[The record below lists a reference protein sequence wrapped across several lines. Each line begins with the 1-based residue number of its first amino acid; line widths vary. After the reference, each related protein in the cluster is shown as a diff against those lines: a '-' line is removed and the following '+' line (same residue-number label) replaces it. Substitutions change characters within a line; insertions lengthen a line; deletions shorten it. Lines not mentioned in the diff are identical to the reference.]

1 MDSGKEDKAISSKEE
16 GKSVKEWDKFSHDL
30 YRDLGGTNDMP
41 WDMLAMEEEFVRLS
55 QKKKSKAE
63 EEEEEKADLLSSS
76 DNSFVSTELGN
87 WPNRVEAPDEEEFV
101 ERGSPEGM
109 GRRILSDWI
118 PGYPS
123 IREWIPE
130 FGNTWMDQN
139 PSPYESH
146 GTGEEDEVVE
156 GEDNDIDDADLSS
169 SSDNSFVSTELGK
182 KSDEKEDLEEWKRSL
197 DETERQLSAQ
207 LMTFLRN
214 NYVDTAKML
223 FMTRDDN
230 NKQWRVLN
238 VSNGRWRKYNKVWDP
253 DPNDFQ
259 NDSRRRAP
267 PPPPPEM
274 DDLAKRRGASDELQK
289 IIADVDAKLEPFL
302 DQFKHAVDELEREC
316 ALIAENAKADADEC
330 AREASKILSDLERK
344 SEEMEKKNLGTR
356 QDQLLIKQKSLKAME
371 LLTKM

>member
-1 MDSGKEDKAISSKEE
+1 MPHKCDTKLKSTHTHTHTHTHKHKPPDNMDSGKEDKAISSKEE
-16 GKSVKEWDKFSHDL
+16 GKSVKEWDKFSHVL
-30 YRDLGGTNDMP
+30 YRDPGGTNDMP
-41 WDMLAMEEEFVRLS
+41 RDMLEEEFVRLS

-197 DETERQLSAQ
+197 DEKERQLSARIKN
-207 LMTFLRN
+207 FLRN
-214 NYVDTAKML
+214 NYVDTNKKL

-230 NKQWRVLN
+230 NEQWRV
-238 VSNGRWRKYNKVWDP
+238 SNGIRWRKHNKVWDP
-253 DPNDFQ
+253 DP
-259 NDSRRRAP
+259 
-267 PPPPPEM
+267 
-274 DDLAKRRGASDELQK
+274 
-289 IIADVDAKLEPFL
+289 
-302 DQFKHAVDELEREC
+302 
-316 ALIAENAKADADEC
+316 
-330 AREASKILSDLERK
+330 IL
-344 SEEMEKKNLGTR
+344 
-356 QDQLLIKQKSLKAME
+356 
-371 LLTKM
+371 